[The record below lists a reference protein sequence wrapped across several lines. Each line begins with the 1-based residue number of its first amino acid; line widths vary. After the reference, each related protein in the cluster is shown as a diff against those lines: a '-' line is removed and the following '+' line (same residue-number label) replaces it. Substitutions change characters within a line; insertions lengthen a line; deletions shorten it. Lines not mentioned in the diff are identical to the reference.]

1 MAKPKKRKLLSKLR
15 PRKQSK
21 FDKKMGKAPG
31 TITYMGKREGKPSV
45 VNIMEYNND
54 DLNITS
60 PGDIETI
67 VAHRD
72 PPMTSWIDIIGI
84 SDEQFIEQVGKRFG
98 LNSLVMEDT
107 VNPHQRPKID
117 EYEEYIFGVFKMLYI
132 DDDTNELVYEHVALI
147 LLENCVLVFQE
158 LEDDVFAGVRSR
170 VRNKSGRIRSRGAD
184 YLFFALLDAIVD
196 NYFVILEFLNDK
208 IDFQ

>member
-1 MAKPKKRKLLSKLR
+1 MTKPKKRKLLSKLR

-117 EYEEYIFGVFKMLYI
+117 EYEEYIFGVGLNI
-132 DDDTNELVYEHVALI
+132 VNNTNYEQRRFLGI
-147 LLENCVLVFQE
+147 KKFLF
-158 LEDDVFAGVRSR
+158 R
-170 VRNKSGRIRSRGAD
+170 VGDSSGRP
-184 YLFFALLDAIVD
+184 
-196 NYFVILEFLNDK
+196 FLINLGMA
-208 IDFQ
+208 